1 MVARRWRNLIGASG
15 ALSLAAM
22 LWFNYSAVLPLIID
36 DWGLSG
42 FDAGLVYSA
51 FQVGYLLLV
60 VPVGMVSDRYDPRY
74 VIAAG
79 AMVAALSS
87 IGFALFAAG
96 TLSGSV
102 LRFVAGIGVAGVY
115 VPGMKYVSA
124 SFDADR
130 GRAMGIYV
138 GTFSAA
144 SGVSFVLASW
154 VGSTSGWPVAIGVT
168 SLLALL
174 APAVI
179 LLVGRPPVFA
189 EDGHDANR
197 GGRRERIDLRIL
209 SNPRYLLTVSTYS
222 AHNWELYGVR
232 NWLPAFLASTA
243 AVAGTANPAATAGLL
258 AGAMTAVGA
267 VGNVFGGT
275 LSDRIGRPTVIAAGL
290 TISGAVSLLIGGLRW
305 LPLWAL
311 TGVVLVYG
319 IVITVDSAPTS
330 TMITEVVDDGRVG
343 SALAIQAFVGTLPG
357 IVAPV
362 LFGAAVDYSGYGLA
376 FQTLGVAAF
385 VGVGT
390 VVLARSQFDIETSAM
405 ASSD

>member
-15 ALSLAAM
+15 ALALSAM

-42 FDAGLVYSA
+42 VDAGLVYSA

-60 VPVGMVSDRYDPRY
+60 VPMGMVSDRYDPRY
-74 VIAAG
+74 IIASG
-79 AMVAALSS
+79 ATAAALSS

-96 TLSGSV
+96 TFTGSI
-102 LRFVAGIGVAGVY
+102 LRFAAGVGVAGVY
-115 VPGMKYVSA
+115 VPGMKYVST
-124 SFDADR
+124 SFNADR

-144 SGVSFVLASW
+144 SGASFVLASW
-154 VGSTSGWPVAIGVT
+154 VGSTSSWPVAIGVT

-179 LLVGRPPVFA
+179 LLVGRPPVSA
-189 EDGHDANR
+189 ENGDDADLEA
-197 GGRRERIDLRIL
+197 RREGIDLRIL

-232 NWLPAFLASTA
+232 NWLPAFLASTVA
-243 AVAGTANPAATAGLL
+243 IAGTSNPAATAGLL

-267 VGNVFGGT
+267 VGNVFGGA
-275 LSDRIGRPTVIAAGL
+275 LSDWIDRPTVIAAGL
-290 TISGAVSLLIGGLRW
+290 TISGTVSLSIGGLQW

-319 IVITVDSAPTS
+319 IVVTVDSAPTS

-362 LFGAAVDYSGYGLA
+362 IFGATVDHSGYALA

-390 VVLARSQFDIETSAM
+390 VVLVRSRFDVE
-405 ASSD
+405 

>member
-1 MVARRWRNLIGASG
+1 MVAKRWRNLTAASG
-15 ALSLAAM
+15 ALALAAM

-60 VPVGMVSDRYDPRY
+60 VPVGMVSDRHDPRY
-74 VIAAG
+74 IIASG
-79 AMVAALSS
+79 ATVAALSS
-87 IGFALFAAG
+87 IGFALFADGAL
-96 TLSGSV
+96 TGSV
-102 LRFVAGIGVAGVY
+102 LRVVAGIGVAGVY
-115 VPGMKYVSA
+115 VPGMRYVSA

-144 SGVSFVLASW
+144 SGASFVLASW

-174 APAVI
+174 AAPVI
-179 LLVGRPPVFA
+179 LLLGRPPAA
-189 EDGHDANR
+189 EDHRSEND
-197 GGRRERIDLRIL
+197 REARQDGIDLRIL

-232 NWLPAFLASTA
+232 NWLPAFLASMA
-243 AVAGTANPAATAGLL
+243 AIAGTSNPAATAGLL

-290 TISGAVSLLIGGLRW
+290 TISGTTSLLIGGLQW

-343 SALAIQAFVGTLPG
+343 SALAIQAFIGTLPG
-357 IVAPV
+357 IAAPV
-362 LFGAAVDYSGYGLA
+362 LFGAAIDDSGHALA

-390 VVLARSQFDIETSAM
+390 VVLVRSQFDIESVTR
-405 ASSD
+405 ASSE